1 MSSRRA
7 LGKSRPRLGV
17 CRENVWASA
26 QTKPLRRWCSSGV
39 VEFTVGNRRPVGWL
53 RPVGFPDVARSR
65 PPPSASTFSFY
76 GVAEPPA
83 MKVLQVALQSRHFGS
98 LVVRGANP
106 GMKRRDSGFEGRFGA
121 PLQGLRG
128 EQWACGRSLASEVRE
143 PGNVFGTRDA
153 QAVTEVAPE

>member
-1 MSSRRA
+1 MQT
-7 LGKSRPRLGV
+7 LPRLGV
-17 CRENVWASA
+17 LFVVGA
-26 QTKPLRRWCSSGV
+26 LVSGITPIGGALAG
-39 VEFTVGNRRPVGWL
+39 ERLSLATG
-53 RPVGFPDVARSR
+53 
-65 PPPSASTFSFY
+65 STGGAWY
-76 GVAEPPA
+76 
-83 MKVLQVALQSRHFGS
+83 VLGGAWT
-98 LVVRGANP
+98 VRGANP